1 MTLSTADEIDGA
13 LRRVAATER
22 LLVACDFDGT
32 LAPLGDD
39 PMSVRM
45 LPQARA
51 AVEDLTRLP
60 GVKVA
65 LVSGRS
71 LVDLEI
77 IADHRDDSPLLLAGS
92 HGAEYWFP
100 GEGAIE
106 PLDPDEDTALRDRLR
121 AAALSATAHLP
132 GVWIEPKTFGFG
144 VHTRRASPADG
155 AEANDLVDG
164 LVQAHASHWRRR
176 TGHNIVEYS
185 FRHEGKDTAVASLRE
200 AVDATCVLFAGDDVT
215 DEDALRSLGPDDL
228 GVRVGDQPTAAT
240 LTVPDIP
247 AFAALLCDLA
257 RHRAA
262 LRAAPGARARTTS
275 QE

>member
-1 MTLSTADEIDGA
+1 MTLSTAAEIDAA
-13 LRRVAATER
+13 LGRVAGAER

-45 LPQARA
+45 LPAARA
-51 AVEDLTRLP
+51 AVEELTRLP
-60 GVKVA
+60 GVTVA

-77 IADHRDDSPLLLAGS
+77 IAEHSEDSPLLLAGS

-100 GEGAIE
+100 GQGAIE
-106 PLDPDEDTALRDRLR
+106 PLDPDDDTVLRDRLR
-121 AAALSATAHLP
+121 AEALRATAHLH

-144 VHTRRASPADG
+144 VHTRRASAADG
-155 AEANDLVDG
+155 AAANELVDR
-164 LVQAHASHWRRR
+164 LVHAQASHWRRR
-176 TGHNIVEYS
+176 TGRNIVEYS

-200 AVDATCVLFAGDDVT
+200 SVDATCVLFAGDDVT

-228 GVRVGDQPTAAT
+228 GVRVGDQPTAAA
-240 LTVPDIP
+240 LTVPDIA
-247 AFAALLCDLA
+247 AFAALLRDLA
-257 RHRAA
+257 RRRAA
-262 LRAAPGARARTTS
+262 LPGAARTTT

>member
-1 MTLSTADEIDGA
+1 MTLSTAEQI
-13 LRRVAATER
+13 ATELDRIAGADR

-32 LAPLGDD
+32 LAPLADD
-39 PMSVRM
+39 PMAVRM
-45 LPQARA
+45 HPAARA
-51 AVEDLTRLP
+51 AVDELTRLP
-60 GVKVA
+60 DVQVA

-77 IADHRDDSPLLLAGS
+77 IAEHREDSPLMLAGS
-92 HGAEYWFP
+92 HGAEYWYP

-106 PLDPDEDTALRDRLR
+106 PLDADDDTALRDRLR
-121 AAALSATAHLP
+121 ATATEATAQLD

-144 VHTRRASPADG
+144 VHTRRATPADG
-155 AEANDLVDG
+155 AAANELVDAI
-164 LVQAHASHWRRR
+164 VREHAAHWRRR

-200 AVDATCVLFAGDDVT
+200 TMGATCVLFAGDDIT

-228 GVRVGDQPTAAT
+228 GVRVGDRRTAAQ

-247 AFAALLCDLA
+247 AFAALLRDLA
-257 RHRAA
+257 RRHAA
-262 LRAAPGARARTTS
+262 LRGAPAAESRTTA